1 MLLRRW
7 AAPNDTVDTN
17 EDADDAPPITED
29 TSEPTEDD
37 TDEDDTGPIDDT
49 ASNSAY
55 RVTQSIS
62 YNGVEVD
69 VIIDKPEGDSFDTL
83 VVYHGTVW
91 YDDQVL
97 ASAEISLDKFI
108 EILDRTDMMVIS
120 VAYPEENLLMGEN
133 IIYAEAALLW
143 VQNQA
148 ATDLGIDINRVFLGV
163 TRKGATSSRSS
174 IPFIAPTVWSQT
186 VQDRLTCTIAVS
198 SKRTMKSNPAI
209 SASSS
214 TKPSAAPRKP
224 RRLSRALFNQ
234 LYHRSHLP
242 FAGDTRHARCRS
254 SAGQLATLQAKT
266 K

>member
-1 MLLRRW
+1 MDFPNQRMKVNTMGVFLISTLLLR
-7 AAPNDTVDTN
+7 ASQTIKQAPNDTVDTN

-69 VIIDKPEGDSFDTL
+69 VIIDKPGVTHIRHM

-97 ASAEISLDKFI
+97 ASAEITLDKFI

-120 VAYPEENLLMGEN
+120 VAYPEENLLMGRR
-133 IIYAEAALLW
+133 YHLCRGRPAL
-143 VQNQA
+143 
-148 ATDLGIDINRVFLGV
+148 GP
-163 TRKGATSSRSS
+163 KSSR
-174 IPFIAPTVWSQT
+174 
-186 VQDRLTCTIAVS
+186 
-198 SKRTMKSNPAI
+198 
-209 SASSS
+209 
-214 TKPSAAPRKP
+214 
-224 RRLSRALFNQ
+224 
-234 LYHRSHLP
+234 H
-242 FAGDTRHARCRS
+242 
-254 SAGQLATLQAKT
+254 
-266 K
+266 